1 MRFANSLLSSLGT
14 LASASLVVGLGLYL
28 TGETSSQS
36 QAAPAPAASPTPAPA
51 PAPAQQGFGTIK
63 GRLVWGGA
71 TVPEP
76 TVLVEKGDTSVKDAQ
91 VCAAETLLD
100 RGLAIDP
107 DTKGIAHAFAYLA
120 QPKGANPEA
129 VKALLDKQPDVV
141 LDQEYC
147 EFLPYSLA
155 MHQDQPITI
164 KSSDPVGHNVR
175 FSGFVNPAKNI
186 ALPPQGSLPPQK
198 LKAERRPMQINC
210 DIHPWMKGWL
220 FVFDHPFFAITGED
234 GSFEITGVPAGT
246 QNIVVWQEK
255 VGYATNGAARGMAVT
270 VKAGEVTDL
279 GEIQLDPAKVR

>member
-1 MRFANSLLSSLGT
+1 MRSEKPLQAGLGT
-14 LASASLVVGLGLYL
+14 FISASLVVGLGLYL
-28 TGETSSQS
+28 ASETSS
-36 QAAPAPAASPTPAPA
+36 QAAPAPAVEPSPAPA
-51 PAPAQQGFGTIK
+51 PVQQGFGTIK

-71 TVPEP
+71 TAPAP
-76 TVLVEKGDTSVKDAQ
+76 AVLVEKGDTSVKDGQ
-91 VCAAETLLD
+91 VCAATGLVD
-100 RGLAIDP
+100 RGLMVDP
-107 DTKGIAHAFAYLA
+107 ESKGIAHAFAYLA

-129 VKALLDKQPDVV
+129 VKALLAKQPEVL

-186 ALPPQGSLPPQK
+186 ALPPKGSLPPQK

-220 FVFDHPFFAITGED
+220 FVFDHPFYAITGED
-234 GSFEITGVPAGT
+234 GTFEITGVPAGT
-246 QNIVVWQEK
+246 QNIVLWQEK
-255 VGYATNGAARGMAVT
+255 VGYATEGAARGVAVT
-270 VKAGEVTDL
+270 VKAGEVTDI
-279 GEIQLDPAKVR
+279 GEVKLDPAKVR